1 MTRILAVAD
10 EVEKVLYSKECLTRL
25 NPDLVVACGDLPGDY
40 LEYIVTM
47 ASVPLVYVPGNHDP
61 DLSRRRPEEELT
73 SFTQPFSFDR
83 ADREEPGPAGCINA
97 DGRIVEAAGIVI
109 AGLGGSYAYN
119 FGPNQY
125 TEAQMRRRTVRL
137 LARDRLR
144 RMGNRSPIDLLITHA
159 PPLGVGD
166 DEDLAHR
173 GFACFH
179 RLVRSL
185 GPELL
190 AHGHIHPYG
199 RQPPSRH
206 LVETEVV
213 NVVGH
218 RLLELS
224 R

>member
-1 MTRILAVAD
+1 MTRILAIAD
-10 EVEKVLYSKECLTRL
+10 EVEDVLYSKECLARL
-25 NPDLVVACGDLPGDY
+25 DPELVVACGDLPGEY

-47 ASVPLVYVPGNHDP
+47 AGVPLVFVPGNHDP
-61 DLSRRRPEEELT
+61 DLRPRRPEEDLG
-73 SFTQPFSFDR
+73 SFTQPFGFYRSGG
-83 ADREEPGPAGCINA
+83 EPSGPAGCINA
-97 DGRIVEAAGIVI
+97 DGRVVEAAGVTI

-137 LARDRLR
+137 QVRDRLR
-144 RMGNRSPIDLLITHA
+144 RMGNRPPIDLLITHA
-159 PPLGVGD
+159 PPLGLGD
-166 DEDLAHR
+166 GDDLAHR

-179 RLVRSL
+179 TLVGSL
-185 GPELL
+185 RPRLL

-199 RQPPSRH
+199 RQPPTHQLAS
-206 LVETEVV
+206 TEVV

>member
-1 MTRILAVAD
+1 MTRILAIAD
-10 EVEKVLYSKECLTRL
+10 EVDKVLYSKECLARL

-47 ASVPLVYVPGNHDP
+47 ASVPLVFVPGNHDP
-61 DLSRRRPEEELT
+61 DLSPRRPEEELA

-83 ADREEPGPAGCINA
+83 AGRDTPGPAGCINA
-97 DGRIVEAAGIVI
+97 DGRIVESAGVVI
-109 AGLGGSYAYN
+109 AGLGGSHAYN

-125 TEAQMRRRTVRL
+125 TEAQMRRRTLRL
-137 LARDRLR
+137 QVRDRLR
-144 RMGNRSPIDLLITHA
+144 RAGNRKPIDLLITHA
-159 PPLGVGD
+159 PPLGLGD
-166 DEDLAHR
+166 EGDLAHR

-179 RLVRSL
+179 PLVRSL
-185 GPELL
+185 APELL
-190 AHGHIHPYG
+190 AHGHVHPYG
-199 RQPPSRH
+199 RKPSTHH
-206 LVETEVV
+206 LANTEVV

>member
-1 MTRILAVAD
+1 MTRILAIAD
-10 EVEKVLYSKECLTRL
+10 EVDNVLYSKESLGRL
-25 NPDLVVACGDLPGDY
+25 NPHLVVACGDLPGDY

-47 ASVPLVYVPGNHDP
+47 SSVPLVFVPGNHDP
-61 DLSRRRPEEELT
+61 DLSRPRPEEELA
-73 SFTQPFSFDR
+73 SFTQPFGFDR
-83 ADREEPGPAGCINA
+83 ANRDTPGPAGCINA
-97 DGRIVEAAGIVI
+97 DGRILEAAGVVI

-125 TEAQMRRRTVRL
+125 TESQMRRRTLRL
-137 LARDRLR
+137 QVRDRLR
-144 RMGNRSPIDLLITHA
+144 RARNRRPIDLLITHA
-159 PPLGVGD
+159 PPRGLG
-166 DEDLAHR
+166 DEGDLAHR

-179 RLVRSL
+179 PLVRSL

-190 AHGHIHPYG
+190 AHGHIHLYG
-199 RQPPSRH
+199 RQPPTHR
-206 LVETEVV
+206 LADTEVV